1 MATYLVVRIESCTN
15 LGTGLLVHVH
25 NHAILQSTDKSL
37 HVDSVIANVHRPM
50 KVVGGSVFDY
60 FVDQITRGILPC
72 FLYVVC
78 VIVIVRDRLLLFV
91 LEKESKFFFCLAHVD
106 GQALMYLL
114 TDLETNF
121 FFVGDVVRQHRDER
135 FQPFVDQL
143 DVIGSQLAPPF
154 GLEVEEF
161 REKYMV
167 VVTRQFST
175 SSAGIHLSI
184 SGQRGIE
191 LRERV

>member
-1 MATYLVVRIESCTN
+1 MATYLVVRIESCAN

-37 HVDSVIANVHRPM
+37 YVDSVIANVHRPM

-91 LEKESKFFFCLAHVD
+91 LEKESKFFFCLAHVN
-106 GQALMYLL
+106 GQVLMHLL

-121 FFVGDVVRQHRDER
+121 FFVGDVVR
-135 FQPFVDQL
+135 
-143 DVIGSQLAPPF
+143 
-154 GLEVEEF
+154 
-161 REKYMV
+161 
-167 VVTRQFST
+167 
-175 SSAGIHLSI
+175 
-184 SGQRGIE
+184 
-191 LRERV
+191 